1 MSISSRLRAWF
12 ARCRAL
18 LGRRRDD
25 AALDE
30 EIELHLALMEE
41 RFIAR
46 GLSASDARRE
56 ARRAFGGVQQ
66 LRESHRE
73 GRGFPWITDIAQ
85 DGSYALRMLRRQ
97 PLFTIAAVLTL
108 ALGVGANTAVF
119 SVVDAVLLR
128 PLPYPSPDRVER
140 VGWNWD
146 DRSPAIGAL
155 APYKFE
161 YLRDHS
167 RAFEQLAVWQ
177 SATRDIAAGGAGG
190 PVNVLRVSNEFFPV
204 VGSWPAR
211 GRAFTGAE
219 QHPGAADVAILSDAC
234 WSARFGRNLSA
245 IGATVRLDDRPYLVV
260 GVMPPAFAFPE
271 LASPVDVVV
280 PLALQADPHDL
291 GANYSVIG
299 RVRPGL
305 PRAAIQ
311 ADLDRVV
318 DQLRRER
325 PDQFSGAGERAVLMT
340 FEDINLAGV
349 ARPLWALLAGVGV
362 VLLIACTNVA
372 NLLLARGTMRLP
384 ELAIR
389 AAIGASRGRIIRQG
403 MTEGIVLAVIGG
415 VAGVTLG
422 TIGVRAFLGLV
433 SADIARLDQVRLDRT
448 VLAFTTIIVIVTGV
462 LFGLASTQIAVR
474 RPVALT
480 MRGSATA
487 ASGGQLRQWMIGIE
501 AGLAMLLLVVA
512 VLLSSAFYQ
521 LSHTDL
527 GFDPRGLIAISFR
540 RTPAPFRSAERLRVT
555 ERELVTRLGAIPG
568 VRAAAATS
576 VAPLG
581 ERGRNIP
588 MTVVGRPDLSE
599 GAVEWRAVSREYAD
613 VLGLRLRAGRW
624 FTAEEIAA
632 NRPVTVVDG
641 SLAARYWPGA
651 NPIGQRIWLGV
662 FRGEI
667 RAGTAPTALEVIG
680 VIDDVRDLGPTRAPR
695 RTALVP
701 LSGTTGMP
709 TFLVRGDRV
718 SLDAVGTAVRATDA
732 ALPEPIVSTLES
744 RLTARLSKD
753 RFASLLTQI
762 FAAVALLLTAIGVY
776 GVVSWIVR
784 HATKEIAIRMAL
796 GAARARVLRDVLL
809 RGMVPVCLGLILGGG
824 ASLAASRLFVGLVLG
839 AAHVST
845 GVMIAAA
852 GLLLLTAAIAVCIPA
867 HRAMTIDPAAAL
879 RME

>member
-1 MSISSRLRAWF
+1 
-12 ARCRAL
+12 
-18 LGRRRDD
+18 
-25 AALDE
+25 
-30 EIELHLALMEE
+30 
-41 RFIAR
+41 
-46 GLSASDARRE
+46 
-56 ARRAFGGVQQ
+56 
-66 LRESHRE
+66 
-73 GRGFPWITDIAQ
+73 
-85 DGSYALRMLRRQ
+85 
-97 PLFTIAAVLTL
+97 
-108 ALGVGANTAVF
+108 
-119 SVVDAVLLR
+119 
-128 PLPYPSPDRVER
+128 
-140 VGWNWD
+140 
-146 DRSPAIGAL
+146 
-155 APYKFE
+155 
-161 YLRDHS
+161 
-167 RAFEQLAVWQ
+167 
-177 SATRDIAAGGAGG
+177 
-190 PVNVLRVSNEFFPV
+190 
-204 VGSWPAR
+204 
-211 GRAFTGAE
+211 
-219 QHPGAADVAILSDAC
+219 
-234 WSARFGRNLSA
+234 
-245 IGATVRLDDRPYLVV
+245 
-260 GVMPPAFAFPE
+260 
-271 LASPVDVVV
+271 
-280 PLALQADPHDL
+280 
-291 GANYSVIG
+291 
-299 RVRPGL
+299 
-305 PRAAIQ
+305 
-311 ADLDRVV
+311 
-318 DQLRRER
+318 
-325 PDQFSGAGERAVLMT
+325 
-340 FEDINLAGV
+340 
-349 ARPLWALLAGVGV
+349 
-362 VLLIACTNVA
+362 
-372 NLLLARGTMRLP
+372 
-384 ELAIR
+384 
-389 AAIGASRGRIIRQG
+389 
-403 MTEGIVLAVIGG
+403 
-415 VAGVTLG
+415 
-422 TIGVRAFLGLV
+422 
-433 SADIARLDQVRLDRT
+433 
-448 VLAFTTIIVIVTGV
+448 
-462 LFGLASTQIAVR
+462 
-474 RPVALT
+474 
-480 MRGSATA
+480 
-487 ASGGQLRQWMIGIE
+487 
-501 AGLAMLLLVVA
+501 
-512 VLLSSAFYQ
+512 VLLSSAFFQ

-527 GFDPRGLIAISFR
+527 GFDPHGLIAVSFR
-540 RTPAPFRSAERLRVT
+540 RTPAPFRSAEGLRVT

-680 VIDDVRDLGPTRAPR
+680 VINDVRDLGPTRAPR
-695 RTALVP
+695 RMALVP

-718 SLDAVGTAVRATDA
+718 SLDALATAVRATDA

-744 RLTARLSKD
+744 RLAARLSRD

-809 RGMVPVCLGLILGGG
+809 RGMAPVCLGLILGGG

-839 AAHVST
+839 AARVST